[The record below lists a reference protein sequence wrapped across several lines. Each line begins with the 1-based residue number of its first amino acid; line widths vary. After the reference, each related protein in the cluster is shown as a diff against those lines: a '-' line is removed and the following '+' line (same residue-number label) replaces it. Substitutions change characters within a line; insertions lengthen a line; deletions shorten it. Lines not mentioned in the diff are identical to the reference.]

1 MRNILDEIK
10 VKAKALQKTIVLC
23 EGEDSRVVK
32 AAADATKEGVAKI
45 VLLGNEAEIKA
56 ANPEIDLTGVTIVD
70 PLTSDKLPAYN
81 AKLCELRASK
91 GMTPEQLESVRD
103 PFFTTRTTRKVG
115 MGIPLFK
122 FAAEMTGGRL
132 EMESEVGVGTKVR
145 AYFKTDHLDFTPIGD
160 MTSTIITLV
169 TMNLHMDFIYRR
181 KLNSDE
187 FAVDTRQLKEILG
200 DVPLNEPSI
209 VSWIQQY
216 INENTKQLTE
226 V

>member
-1 MRNILDEIK
+1 MRELSLNVLDIAQNSISAGALLVEIE
-10 VKAKALQKTIVLC
+10 VI
-23 EGEDSRVVK
+23 EDS
-32 AAADATKEGVAKI
+32 ASHE
-45 VLLGNEAEIKA
+45 LLIGIY
-56 ANPEIDLTGVTIVD
+56 DDG
-70 PLTSDKLPAYN
+70 
-81 AKLCELRASK
+81 K

-132 EMESEVGVGTKVR
+132 EMESEVGVGTRVR

-160 MTSTIITLV
+160 MTSTMISLI
-169 TMNLHMDFIYRR
+169 TMNLHMDFLYRR
-181 KLNSDE
+181 KVDDKE
-187 FAVDTRQLKEILG
+187 FTVDTRQLKEILG

-209 VSWIQQY
+209 AMWIQQY
-216 INENTKQLTE
+216 INENTKQLME

>member
-1 MRNILDEIK
+1 MRELSLNVLDIAQNSISAGALLVEIE
-10 VKAKALQKTIVLC
+10 VI
-23 EGEDSRVVK
+23 EDSVNH
-32 AAADATKEGVAKI
+32 E
-45 VLLGNEAEIKA
+45 LLIGIY
-56 ANPEIDLTGVTIVD
+56 DDG
-70 PLTSDKLPAYN
+70 
-81 AKLCELRASK
+81 K

-187 FAVDTRQLKEILG
+187 FTVDTRQLKEILG